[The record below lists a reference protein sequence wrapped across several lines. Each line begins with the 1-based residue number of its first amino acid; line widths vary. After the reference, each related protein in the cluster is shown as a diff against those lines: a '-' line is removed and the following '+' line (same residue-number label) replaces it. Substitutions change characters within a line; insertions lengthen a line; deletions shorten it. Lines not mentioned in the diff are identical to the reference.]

1 MRTALQDLTPKG
13 NRRKKSQAFLDA
25 AEAHQPPA
33 TPAKPPTG
41 RRGDFQGNVYAA
53 HYRTHQGTMR
63 ELRRGG
69 ASGRGMEKPMRS
81 RIQRSRRKQRT
92 GGVK

>member
-1 MRTALQDLTPKG
+1 MRTALLDLTPKG
-13 NRRKKSQAFLDA
+13 NRRKKSQLFLDT
-25 AEAHQPPA
+25 AEATQPPA
-33 TPAKPPTG
+33 TPALSPTG

-53 HYRTHQGTMR
+53 HSSRDITGR
-63 ELRRGG
+63 KGRRHN

-81 RIQRSRRKQRT
+81 RIQRARRKQRT